1 MAPFWGVILVMAVV
15 RITSLEAEANAGNES
30 SNAWT
35 TAAFE
40 VDVAIATDDVRPT
53 MPQPYDA
60 SCDWTKSSNQHVIV
74 SLQVFLIISS
84 FFVCIGLLG
93 NMVSLIVFSSSEM
106 RKISSSVYLL
116 LLSVSDSVYL
126 FCIFCTKTF
135 NILRC
140 WHISSLAHDLRN
152 YSFTSCVLFQ
162 YFLDLTSDYSSCL
175 ILLFTLERFAAVYWP
190 VEFKEMCTVTRARI
204 AAGTTFAV
212 VALSIGPPHHFLLR
226 LYSDYNLC
234 ALSDLNGMIV
244 YNLYILEM
252 IVFRV
257 LPALIIAILNGFIV
271 AKVAKISRL
280 KKKRRDSEAVG
291 IELKTCIPNP
301 RTIKEEDKKKKKSEA
316 TTSVGTGGL
325 FFLKSNNKQEGNPSS
340 IRKKFDVASVEKS
353 QVNQSCEEVVKVNQS
368 QQQQLLH
375 RRQKQQMKRAEDR
388 NLQLTVI
395 LILVSTTYVVA
406 YLPTLIYFIIDLL
419 SYGKF
424 LSVNNEARMIA
435 RHYTDL
441 LYVSAFATNFFL
453 FTMSGRVFRQQMWKI
468 FCRSSGTSG
477 SNCVEYL
484 RKKRRSANGCDTN
497 WINSSNKSL

>member
-1 MAPFWGVILVMAVV
+1 MAPSWGVSLVVLII
-15 RITSLEAEANAGNES
+15 RTYSLEAELNAENES
-30 SNAWT
+30 START
-35 TAAFE
+35 TSAFE
-40 VDVAIATDDVRPT
+40 VDVVTARNDVIST

-60 SCDWTKSSNQHVIV
+60 SCDWTKSSNQHVII
-74 SLQVFLIISS
+74 SLQVFLIIST
-84 FFVCIGLLG
+84 FFVIIGLMG

-126 FCIFCTKTF
+126 LCIFCTKTL

-152 YSFTSCVLFQ
+152 YSFISCVLFQ

-190 VEFKEMCTVTRARI
+190 VRFKEMCTVTRARI

-280 KKKRRDSEAVG
+280 KKKRKNSETVG
-291 IELKTCIPNP
+291 IELKTCISTPMTN
-301 RTIKEEDKKKKKSEA
+301 KEDNKKQKREAA
-316 TTSVGTGGL
+316 TTTTPIGIGGL
-325 FFLKSNNKQEGNPSS
+325 FVNKGSKEQAGKSANIIKESEDAP
-340 IRKKFDVASVEKS
+340 VEKS
-353 QVNQSCEEVVKVNQS
+353 LVNQPCEAVVKVTQNH
-368 QQQQLLH
+368 QQLIH
-375 RRQKQQMKRAEDR
+375 RRQKQQIKRAEDK

-406 YLPTLIYFIIDLL
+406 YLPTLIHFIIDLL

-468 FCRSSGTSG
+468 FCRSSVTSG
-477 SNCVEYL
+477 SNCSECL
-484 RKKRRSANGCDTN
+484 RTKRRTTNGCE
-497 WINSSNKSL
+497 NK